1 MASRIQMLLFLI
13 TLLFNLDAA
22 KPMSTK
28 GETRHR
34 ALIIVF
40 QESINYCLS
49 KDEWINIV
57 TPCPLY

>member
-1 MASRIQMLLFLI
+1 MASRIQILLFLI
-13 TLLFNLDAA
+13 TVLFNLDAT
-22 KPMSTK
+22 KHMRIK

-34 ALIIVF
+34 VLIIVF
-40 QESINYCLS
+40 QKSINYCMS